1 MEKVMEADTLWTRDF
16 VFSCL
21 SNLFVFITHYYLLST
36 LPLVVT
42 DVFFGNRGHVGY
54 VFGLFSLAGVVIRPV
69 GGFLL
74 DTVGRRS
81 VAWIS
86 MACLFL
92 AIVSYNWVTSLLLLV
107 VLRCIH
113 GVCWGVSTTALATL
127 ATDAIPLK
135 KRGEGIG
142 YYGLSMSIAM
152 FIGPIAGLAVLR
164 QYGYSAMFLTVAGCA
179 GAALLCLAALRKQ
192 AGYQVP
198 AEKQKGLLETKVS
211 SYAWVVFFLSLI
223 YSGILSFI
231 VLLAKE
237 INITNAGLYFLA
249 NALTV
254 VVSRPYAGKLLD
266 REGPVRI
273 MCVGFL
279 TLFVT
284 FVCLY
289 FAQDYLLFI
298 LSALLLGVGF
308 GIIHSTSIA
317 LAINQVE
324 PSRRGV
330 ANATILTAFDLGFGV
345 GSIVLGVLS
354 NYVGLKMMYL
364 LSGFMI
370 IVPFGI
376 FYRKHMSKK
385 EEKEVADCQ

>member
-1 MEKVMEADTLWTRDF
+1 MEKVMAVDKLWNRDF
-16 VFSCL
+16 IFSCL

-36 LPLVVT
+36 LPLIVI
-42 DVFFGNRGHVGY
+42 DFFAGNREHVGY
-54 VFGLFSLAGVVIRPV
+54 VFGIFSLAGVLIRPV
-69 GGFLL
+69 GGFWL
-74 DTVGRRS
+74 DTVDRKT
-81 VAWIS
+81 VAWMS

-92 AIVSYNWVTSLLLLV
+92 SIAAYHWVASLLLLFI
-107 VLRCIH
+107 LRCIH

-127 ATDAIPLK
+127 ATDAIPLQQ
-135 KRGEGIG
+135 RGEGIG

-152 FIGPIAGLAVLR
+152 FIGPIAGLAVLH
-164 QYGYSAMFLTVAGCA
+164 QFGYSTMFLTVAGCA
-179 GAALLCLAALRKQ
+179 GVGLLCLAALRKK
-192 AGYQVP
+192 AAYQSP
-198 AEKQKGLLETKVS
+198 TEKQKGLLETKVS
-211 SYAWVVFFLSLI
+211 SYGWVVFFLSLI

-231 VLLAKE
+231 VLFAKE
-237 INITNAGLYFLA
+237 INIVNAGLYFFA

-273 MCVGFL
+273 MCIGFL
-279 TLFVT
+279 TLFAT

-345 GSIVLGVLS
+345 GSIILGVLS
-354 NYVGLKMMYL
+354 NYVGLRIMYL
-364 LSGFMI
+364 LSGFMVS
-370 IVPFGI
+370 VPFGI
-376 FYRKHMSKK
+376 FYLKHMAKNK
-385 EEKEVADCQ
+385 GEEVVD

>member
-1 MEKVMEADTLWTRDF
+1 MEQVQEVEKLWTKDF
-16 VFSCL
+16 IFSCL

-42 DVFFGNRGHVGY
+42 DLFAGDRGHVGY
-54 VFGLFSLAGVVIRPV
+54 VFGLFSLAGVVIRPA
-69 GGFLL
+69 GGMLL
-74 DTVGRRS
+74 DTVGRKP

-86 MACLFL
+86 MACLFFSI
-92 AIVSYNWVTSLLLLV
+92 AAYHWVAGLLMLFI
-107 VLRCIH
+107 LRCIH

-152 FIGPIAGLAVLR
+152 FIGPIVGLAVLR
-164 QYGYSAMFLTVAGCA
+164 HFGYSAMFLLVAGCA

-192 AGYQVP
+192 DGYQAP
-198 AEKQKGLLETKVS
+198 AEKQKGLIETKVS
-211 SYAWVVFFLSLI
+211 SYGWIVFFLSLI

-231 VLLAKE
+231 VLFAKE

-266 REGPVRI
+266 KEGPVRV
-273 MCVGFL
+273 MCIGFL
-279 TLFVT
+279 TLFAT

-308 GIIHSTSIA
+308 GIIHSTSIVLA
-317 LAINQVE
+317 LNQVE

-345 GSIVLGVLS
+345 GSIILGVLS

-364 LSGFMI
+364 LSGFMV

-376 FYRKHMSKK
+376 FYMKHMNKAK
-385 EEKEVADCQ
+385 EAEAVDYR